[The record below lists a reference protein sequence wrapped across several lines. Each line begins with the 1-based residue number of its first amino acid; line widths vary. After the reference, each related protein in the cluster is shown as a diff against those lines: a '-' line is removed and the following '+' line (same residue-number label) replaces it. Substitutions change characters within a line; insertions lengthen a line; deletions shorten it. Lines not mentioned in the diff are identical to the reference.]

1 VGGKP
6 TGKWG
11 QEPSQISCPALTG
24 FNLLNKIQDYFTID
38 AWHAM
43 PWHAMQHGL
52 KAMILLDPNLL

>member
-1 VGGKP
+1 
-6 TGKWG
+6 
-11 QEPSQISCPALTG
+11 LTG